1 MDNYTE
7 LITKAWN
14 EFVKYGIDNK
24 KVKKDIRDSW
34 IRCKEYN
41 VDYMD
46 GRGVEKYKA
55 PVGIKVKE
63 NIDLVS
69 VAHSIMENLYNTISG
84 FRLCFIP
91 CR

>member
-34 IRCKEYN
+34 IRC
-41 VDYMD
+41 
-46 GRGVEKYKA
+46 R
-55 PVGIKVKE
+55 
-63 NIDLVS
+63 
-69 VAHSIMENLYNTISG
+69 LYG
-84 FRLCFIP
+84 WKRC
-91 CR
+91 